1 MLGFDTVAGN
11 QLAALPVFQKQFGV
25 LQADGSYLV
34 PAEYLSAWNAIAPA
48 CEIATTFLF
57 NPVLERYGR
66 KPGIL
71 VASVISIAGIL
82 LQQLATN
89 WTVHLAGRAVNGIAI
104 GMMFTISPLWIGETC
119 RPELRGFF
127 LGFFNTSI
135 VFGQVAIVAI
145 SRGSSY
151 IDGQWQWW
159 YVAFRFRRR
168 DTLS

>member
-1 MLGFDTVAGN
+1 
-11 QLAALPVFQKQFGV
+11 
-25 LQADGSYLV
+25 
-34 PAEYLSAWNAIAPA
+34 
-48 CEIATTFLF
+48 
-57 NPVLERYGR
+57 
-66 KPGIL
+66 
-71 VASVISIAGIL
+71 
-82 LQQLATN
+82 
-89 WTVHLAGRAVNGIAI
+89 
-104 GMMFTISPLWIGETC
+104 MMFTISPLWIGETC

-145 SRGSSY
+145 SCGSSY